1 MEVEDNLNKEEEKM
15 KMDNN
20 KPHECQEHFRLF
32 SYLSMAILTIAI
44 LVGLFLMIQHLSE
57 EAINEQTLA
66 NQESVIKNQELL
78 LKLNQNQSDNIVLSS
93 ILINETRR
101 DNAKFFAILANMT
114 EDLQNIKKD
123 HLDFKTNY

>member
-1 MEVEDNLNKEEEKM
+1 
-15 KMDNN
+15 MDSN

-57 EAINEQTLA
+57 EQINEKAIA